1 MPGPQPA
8 GDEPPPD
15 GRIPPTSLAALGS
28 RPFGVYVHVPF
39 CATRCGYCDFNTYTA
54 EDLGTPSDG
63 AASGGSRAGWP
74 DAVVSEWRLARS
86 VLTGSRPPIDTVF
99 IGGGTPTLLPPAA
112 LVQVLDA
119 LRADPGL
126 AADAEVTVEANPETL
141 TPSSLREL
149 REGGVTRLSMGM
161 QSASEHVLSVLD
173 RVHTPG
179 RVAAAVTDARAAG
192 FDNLSLDLI
201 YGTPGESL
209 ADWALTL
216 DTALG
221 LAPDHVSAYALIVE
235 PGTRLAARVARGEI
249 DRPDDD
255 LMASMYELADDRLTA
270 AGLQWY
276 EISNWARPGHACR
289 HNLHY
294 WQDTDWWGLGPG
306 AHSHV
311 GGVRWWNVKHPAA
324 WAARLANGLSPAAAR
339 ETLDEPTR
347 RLERVMLGL
356 RTVHGAARRDID
368 DALGVDATALLRELG
383 DDGLVENGCWTA
395 ERVVLTRRGRLLA
408 DAVTLRLT

>member
-15 GRIPPTSLAALGS
+15 GRVPPPSLAGLGS

-54 EDLGTPSDG
+54 EELGAPSAG
-63 AASGGSRAGWP
+63 GPSGGSRAGWG
-74 DAVVSEWRLARS
+74 DAVVSEWRLART
-86 VLTGSRPPIDTVF
+86 VLGSGRPPIDTVF
-99 IGGGTPTLLPPAA
+99 IGGGTAPLLPPST

-126 AADAEVTVEANPETL
+126 APNAEVTVEANPETL
-141 TPSSLREL
+141 TPTSLREL
-149 REGGVTRLSMGM
+149 REGGVTRVSMGM
-161 QSASEHVLSVLD
+161 QSACEHVLSVLD

-179 RVAAAVTDARAAG
+179 RVAAAVADVRAAG

-209 ADWALTL
+209 ADWTYTL
-216 DTALG
+216 EAALG
-221 LAPDHVSAYALIVE
+221 MAPDHVSAYALIVE

-249 DRPDDD
+249 DAPDDD

-270 AGLQWY
+270 AGLGWY
-276 EISNWARPGHACR
+276 EISNWARPGRVCR

-324 WAARLANGLSPAAAR
+324 WADRLARGLSPAAAR

-356 RTVHGAARRDID
+356 RTVDGATRRDIE
-368 DALGVDATALLRELG
+368 DAVGADAIARLRELG
-383 DDGLVENGCWTA
+383 DDGLVENGSEMA